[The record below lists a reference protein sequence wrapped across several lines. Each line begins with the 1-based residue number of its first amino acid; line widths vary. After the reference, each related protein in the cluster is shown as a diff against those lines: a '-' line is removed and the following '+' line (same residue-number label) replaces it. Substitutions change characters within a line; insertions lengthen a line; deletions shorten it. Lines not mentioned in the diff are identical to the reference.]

1 MNFRLFAVSIFV
13 LLLMAM
19 PQRGVA
25 QELDV
30 VDIGAVFNK
39 TIPLN
44 LSEIASGVEY
54 IPLETND
61 ACLLGSVNDLRIH
74 GDNIV
79 LISQRKVYLF
89 DTNGKFIRKLGDQ
102 GKGPGE
108 YQWARDI
115 QIHPNGESVFV
126 LDISGVQIIEIALDG
141 RHLRTIKLPQKQ
153 MPEDFLFSNNHFYVL
168 CGRGG
173 SVENFVYEMDDQGV
187 FVRSLNITCE
197 AFGSALH
204 NFFQE
209 TGGFLLQEN
218 YFDLATVW
226 NDTIFRIH
234 PSGKKEALYLVDYGK
249 FKYPLGG
256 AKGSLSRQPMKKG
269 FAFQHW
275 RAISEDY
282 LFIHSQDGS
291 RDLKLVV
298 YDRNKKKIIHSSN
311 IRDEKNGGIQNNFDG
326 GPGIYMIPAFQKNNG
341 RDLVQAHSAINFIE
355 TFNENLSEDKPIEN
369 MNAHNKLKQ
378 LVSQLSEDD
387 NPVVQIIHLK

>member
-19 PQRGVA
+19 PERSVA
-25 QELDV
+25 QKLDV
-30 VDIGAVFNK
+30 VDIGAVFNE

-44 LSEIASGVEY
+44 LSEIASAIEY
-54 IPLETND
+54 IPLETSD
-61 ACLLGSVNDLRIH
+61 ACILGDIYNLRIH

-89 DTNGKFIRKLGDQ
+89 DTNGKFVRKLGDQ

-115 QIHPNGESVFV
+115 QIHPNGKSVFI
-126 LDISGVQIIEIALDG
+126 LDITGLQIIEIALYG

-153 MPEDFLFSNNHFYVL
+153 YPEDILFFDDHFYVL
-168 CGRGG
+168 SGMGG
-173 SVENFVYEMDDQGV
+173 SVENFVYQMDDQGV
-187 FVRSLNITCE
+187 FERSLYITCE

-204 NFFQE
+204 GFFQE

-234 PSGKKEALYLVDYGK
+234 PSGKKEALFLVDYGK
-249 FKYPLGG
+249 FKYPLDG
-256 AKGSLSRQPMKKG
+256 AKGSLVNQAMKKG
-269 FAFQHW
+269 YAYQHW

-282 LFIHSQDGS
+282 LFIHSQDG

-341 RDLVQAHSAINFIE
+341 KDLVQAHSAINFIE
-355 TFNENLSEDKPIEN
+355 TFNENLSDGKPTEN
-369 MNAHNKLKQ
+369 KKAHDKLKQ
-378 LVSQLSEDD
+378 LVSQLSEND